1 MRVVRCALGF
11 AAAVLLAQSAS
22 TLAIACDR
30 ASLEAVPEA
39 DRATPQHL
47 LALRP
52 CLSDP
57 DPAVRDE
64 FAYTRY
70 VEVLRSGA
78 VAPDTLEQLLAELLT
93 GLSAPQS
100 DEAGFDAP
108 FVALV
113 LAEVARADRVD
124 RFLDA
129 SGRDVLVNA
138 AADYLSALR
147 DYRGYVEGEG
157 WRHGVAHGADLA
169 MQLSLN
175 PWLTEAQGQRLLS
188 AIAQQVAPAS
198 HHSYIFNE
206 PGRLARPVFF
216 LVTHQRVSDDA
227 LDGFFESIAPDA
239 DQARWQ
245 SPYASAAGLAALHN
259 TRAFAQA
266 LHVYAATSQYEAAG
280 ALREHAE
287 ALLRALP

>member
-1 MRVVRCALGF
+1 MQGALEF
-11 AAAVLLAQSAS
+11 VAAVILAQSVS
-22 TLAIACDR
+22 TVAIGCDR
-30 ASLEAVPEA
+30 AALEAVAEA
-39 DRATPQHL
+39 DRPTRQHL

-52 CLSDP
+52 CLADP
-57 DPAVRDE
+57 DPAVRDG

-78 VAPDTLEQLLAELLT
+78 VAPDTLEQLLSVLLP
-93 GLSAPQS
+93 GLSVS
-100 DEAGFDAP
+100 DADDAGFDAP
-108 FVALV
+108 FVALA

-129 SGRDVLVNA
+129 NERDVLVNA
-138 AADYLSALR
+138 AANYLGALR
-147 DYRGYVEGEG
+147 DYRGYIEGEG
-157 WRHGVAHGADLA
+157 WRHGVAHAADLA

-175 PWLTEAQGQRLLS
+175 PWLTEAQGQRLLR
-188 AIAQQVAPAS
+188 AIAQQVAPTS

-216 LVTHQRVSDDA
+216 LVTHQRVSEDA
-227 LDGFFESIAPDA
+227 LDAFFVSIAPDSE
-239 DQARWQ
+239 QARWQ
-245 SPYASAAGLAALHN
+245 SPYTSAAGLAALHN

-266 LHVYAATSQYEAAG
+266 LHVYAATSQYETAG
-280 ALREHAE
+280 SLRERAA